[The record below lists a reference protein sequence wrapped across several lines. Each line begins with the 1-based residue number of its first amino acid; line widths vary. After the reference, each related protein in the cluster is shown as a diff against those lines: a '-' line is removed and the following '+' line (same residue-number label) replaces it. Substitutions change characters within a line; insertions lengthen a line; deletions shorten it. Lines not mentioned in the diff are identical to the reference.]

1 MNRYQVSIPRTPI
14 GLAAFAFSALV
25 IAATVVLPAK
35 AVSANADAGIVA
47 SACEPAVLTLSARTS
62 GCTSKSS
69 ARASRTWPRRG
80 PRDPRWRVTR
90 GGDIH

>member
-47 SACEPAVLTLSARTS
+47 SACEPAVLTLSAPDFRMHLEVVGTREPDVAAA
-62 GCTSKSS
+62 GS
-69 ARASRTWPRRG
+69 AGPKVARYSRG
-80 PRDPRWRVTR
+80 
-90 GGDIH
+90 